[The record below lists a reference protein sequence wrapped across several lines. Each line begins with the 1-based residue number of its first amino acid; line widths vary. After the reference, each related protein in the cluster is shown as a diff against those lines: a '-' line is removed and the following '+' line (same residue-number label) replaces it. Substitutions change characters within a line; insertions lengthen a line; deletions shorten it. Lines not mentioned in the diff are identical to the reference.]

1 MICYLFEFILV
12 IVLLLLF
19 VVCGGFGL
27 GDSLVLSIFF
37 IFLIISI
44 LGFINVV
51 VGDVVDF
58 VVVLF
63 IGYVIVDIDW

>member
-51 VGDVVDF
+51 VGNVVDF